1 MNLSDLN
8 WESLNV
14 TSSQWLDGD
23 RFIRQMKAWGATLAG
38 VGDVREGLAG
48 EFKHLPNAISIAVE
62 HPPLYQCLV
71 KKGGVTAYTNQFPI
85 IDARLDKI
93 QKKIARFL
101 RNQGW
106 KAFIIPPDTDKQEPR
121 FAARLFPLFP
131 HKTAATCAG
140 LGWIGKNGLLVTRE
154 YGARL
159 SWATVLTDAPLGCST
174 KPYLTG
180 QCQRCRRCVEICPA
194 GAVSPDEWVRENNG
208 RSKINAAS
216 CARQL
221 AENFQVLGYY
231 ICGLCIVACPL
242 CRG

>member
-1 MNLSDLN
+1 MNLSDVD
-8 WESLNV
+8 WESLKN
-14 TSSQWLDGD
+14 TSSGWLDGD
-23 RFIRQMKAWGATLAG
+23 RFIRQLKGWGATLAG
-38 VGDVREGLAG
+38 VGDVREGLAR
-48 EFKHLPNAISIAVE
+48 EFIHLPNAISIAVE

-71 KKGGVTAYTNQFPI
+71 KNGRITAYTNQFPI

-93 QKKIARFL
+93 QKKIAGFL

-106 KAFIIPPDTDKQEPR
+106 KAFIIPPDTDKKNPR

-140 LGWIGKNGLLVTRE
+140 LGWVGKNGLLVTRE

-159 SWATVLTDAPLGCST
+159 SWATVLTDAPLDCST
-174 KPYLTG
+174 EPYLTG
-180 QCQRCRRCVEICPA
+180 QCKGCSRCVAACPA
-194 GAVSPDEWVRENNG
+194 RAISPAEWVRENTG
-208 RSKINAAS
+208 QSKINTTA

-221 AENFQVLGYY
+221 TENFQALGLY
-231 ICGLCIVACPL
+231 ICGLCIAACPL